1 MDYGDS
7 TTTKRVARPAALTSW
22 GEVALARGRTIGRY
36 VVIEEL
42 GRGGMGV
49 VYAAYDPELDRKVA
63 IKLLHASRSAT
74 DQGREE
80 LLREA
85 QAIASISH
93 PNVVAVH
100 DVGTFESRVFMAME
114 FLGGGTL
121 RSHISR
127 TDPEWRDVIRHF
139 LAAARGL
146 MAAHERGLV
155 HRDFKPDN
163 VLVADDGSVRV
174 CDFGLVCAESTPPT
188 RSGHSS
194 DPGSGG
200 TRRSSDDFVAGSPAY
215 MSPEQYETIELDA
228 RSDQFSFCVALYEML
243 YRQRPYSAT
252 QPLQVRD
259 QKRSGRI
266 SPPPADTTVPKRI
279 RRAIEQGLQPD
290 RERRHPSMAALVR
303 ALDADATSTRRWV
316 LGLGSAGVT
325 ATALL
330 WAATRT
336 DAGPCT
342 GAEAKLVGTWDD
354 DVRAQV
360 HAGLLAASTTDGE
373 DVAARVERTLDE
385 YATSWATMHREAC
398 EATRLRGDQS
408 EVMLDR
414 RMSCLGD
421 RLRDVRALAE
431 VLSSADRATA
441 ARAVDATHE
450 LPALAACEA
459 DRMVDD
465 VDPRMSDPAAIAVVD
480 ELARA
485 RARLATGQV
494 KLALAIAE
502 TTVADAR
509 KLGIDALLADALYL
523 RGQCESSSGR
533 FAESIGDYR
542 EAVLFANAAKHDEL
556 AALAHIAIV
565 AAAARSGS
573 IAEAETALRFAESAV
588 DRVGAPPAM
597 AASLLESRGVLRSV
611 QGQHADALAAY
622 RRALEI
628 EESVPEP
635 SPTRIATQWHSIA
648 DVLSSRGQ
656 LDEALEA
663 FTRVRAIREGV
674 LGPKHPALADVASHI
689 GSVLL
694 RQGRLDEAQAMI
706 EGALAT
712 RTMAYGEE
720 STAVA
725 ESLNQ
730 LATLHSARGQWE
742 EAEARFEDS
751 RRVSV
756 KVLGPKHPGVAH
768 ALNNLAMC
776 AHHRGDLAKAAEHMD
791 AVLDIYVTTYG
802 PRHPLVALA
811 LGNMAELAQERG
823 DVEGAHELATRSV
836 TTFRAIDDG
845 KSRYFPPV
853 LALLGDLETARGH
866 KEEARASYRE
876 VLAIADRTKGVD
888 EATLTKAR
896 CGLDPS
902 RVGCKQADG

>member
-1 MDYGDS
+1 MDYGHS

-22 GEVALARGRTIGRY
+22 GEVALQRGRTIGRY

-49 VYAAYDPELDRKVA
+49 VYAAYDPQLDRKVA

-74 DQGREE
+74 DEGREE

-121 RSHISR
+121 RSYVSR
-127 TDPEWRDVIRHF
+127 TQPDWREVLHHF

-146 MAAHERGLV
+146 MAAHAAGLV

-163 VLVADDGSVRV
+163 VLVADDGTVRV

-188 RSGHSS
+188 RNAQSS
-194 DPGSGG
+194 DPGTG
-200 TRRSSDDFVAGSPAY
+200 TRRSGDDFVAGSPAY

-228 RSDQFSFCVALYEML
+228 RSDQFSFCVSLYEML
-243 YRQRPYSAT
+243 YRQRPYSAIT
-252 QPLQVRD
+252 PPQVRE
-259 QKRSGRI
+259 QKRSGTI
-266 SPPPADTTVPKRI
+266 SPVPADTAVPKRI
-279 RRAIEQGLQPD
+279 RRAIERGLHPD
-290 RERRHPSMAALVR
+290 RDRRHPSMAALVH
-303 ALDADATSTRRWV
+303 ALDDEAASARRRWRV
-316 LGLGSAGVT
+316 GLGGAAMAV
-325 ATALL
+325 AALL
-330 WAATRT
+330 WTARDT
-336 DAGPCT
+336 DGPCT
-342 GAEAKLVGTWDD
+342 GADAKLAGTWDD
-354 DVRAQV
+354 QVRADV
-360 HAGLLAASTTDGE
+360 HAALLAASPTGDD
-373 DVAARVERTLDE
+373 DVAARVERALDE
-385 YATSWATMHREAC
+385 YAAGWTTMHREAC
-398 EATRLRGDQS
+398 EATRLRGEQT
-408 EVMLDR
+408 EAVLDR
-414 RMSCLGD
+414 RMECLGD
-421 RLRDVRALAE
+421 RLRGVHALAE
-431 VLSSADRATA
+431 VLGSADRAIA

-450 LPALAACEA
+450 LRPLAACGA
-459 DRMVDD
+459 DRVLDE
-465 VDPRMSDPAAIAVVD
+465 VDPRMADPAAVAVVE

-485 RARLATGQV
+485 RARLATGQM
-494 KLALAIAE
+494 KLALAIAD
-502 TTVADAR
+502 TTLVDAR
-509 KLGIDALLADALYL
+509 ELGIDALTADALYL
-523 RGQCESSSGR
+523 RGQCEASSGR
-533 FAESIGDYR
+533 FTEAITDHR
-542 EAVLFANAAKHDEL
+542 EAVLFASAARHDVI
-556 AALAHIAIV
+556 AAQAQLAIV
-565 AAAARSGS
+565 GAAARSGN
-573 IAEAETALRFAESAV
+573 IAEAEMALRFAESAV
-588 DRVGAPPAM
+588 ERVGSPPGM
-597 AASLLESRGVLRSV
+597 TASLFESRGVLRAV
-611 QGQHADALAAY
+611 QGRHAEALASY
-622 RRALEI
+622 REALAI
-628 EESVPEP
+628 EESAQRP
-635 SPTRIATQWHSIA
+635 SPTRIATHWHSIA
-648 DVLSSRGQ
+648 EVLSSRGE

-663 FTRVRAIREGV
+663 FMRVRAIREEA
-674 LGPKHPALADVASHI
+674 LGSRHPALADVASHI

-712 RTMAYGEE
+712 RTIAYGQE

-730 LATLHSARGQWE
+730 LATLHSARGQWN
-742 EAEARFEDS
+742 EAEARFEDA

-756 KVLGPKHPGVAH
+756 HVLGPTHPGVAH

-776 AHHRGDLAKAAEHMD
+776 AHHRGDLAKAAEHMED
-791 AVLDIYVTTYG
+791 VLDIYTTTYG

-823 DVEGAHELATRSV
+823 DLERAFELATRSV
-836 TTFRAIDDG
+836 ATFRAVDDG

-866 KEEARASYRE
+866 AEEARDAYRE
-876 VLAIADRTKGVD
+876 VIAIGDRTKGVD

-902 RVGCKQADG
+902 GTDCSRP